1 MLPLPLALLHQLQSL
16 LTIKKVNIMPLWKD
30 SNLGKKGFE
39 FFWEMANQNHSKGVI
54 KFFSSVSV
62 A

>member
-30 SNLGKKGFE
+30 SKKVLNSFGKWPIKTTAKVLKS
-39 FFWEMANQNHSKGVI
+39 FFQA
-54 KFFSSVSV
+54 
-62 A
+62 